1 MNKGRVICNRN
12 VQEMNHICK
21 HYFLRT
27 STYGTKHQ
35 ASPLKNQMPKIKF
48 GYWFVLKYPE
58 VLNSKYWKICLFFVS
73 KLITGSPLKQFSKI
87 PQAYFQPI
95 SKKLRS
101 KKFKSIRLEITNFD
115 DFTSIIAH
123 WLRSDSVKILLKIII
138 WGGWIG
144 SVWNQVGLDSI
155 LESLEAPFSSREL
168 QGLWTNHERPKFN
181 SRFKIIDSAK
191 PNLNDFNMQFSER
204 ASFLL

>member
-1 MNKGRVICNRN
+1 MMLGILL
-12 VQEMNHICK
+12 HIDCD
-21 HYFLRT
+21 
-27 STYGTKHQ
+27 
-35 ASPLKNQMPKIKF
+35 
-48 GYWFVLKYPE
+48 
-58 VLNSKYWKICLFFVS
+58 
-73 KLITGSPLKQFSKI
+73 LIQL
-87 PQAYFQPI
+87 
-95 SKKLRS
+95 KKL
-101 KKFKSIRLEITNFD
+101 LE
-115 DFTSIIAH
+115 
-123 WLRSDSVKILLKIII
+123 III

-168 QGLWTNHERPKFN
+168 HGLWTNHERPKFN